1 MAAAFPVT
9 ICRKHLTNKCSAW
22 CIDGTSKPYPL
33 SERSQNEQTVNGRNH
48 RQKHHF
54 PNPQFYA
61 DDGYYRGNKQI
72 NRMCGFQH
80 LRA

>member
-9 ICRKHLTNKCSAW
+9 ICREHLMNKRSAW

-48 RQKHHF
+48 RPVLPIF
-54 PNPQFYA
+54 T
-61 DDGYYRGNKQI
+61 G
-72 NRMCGFQH
+72 
-80 LRA
+80 